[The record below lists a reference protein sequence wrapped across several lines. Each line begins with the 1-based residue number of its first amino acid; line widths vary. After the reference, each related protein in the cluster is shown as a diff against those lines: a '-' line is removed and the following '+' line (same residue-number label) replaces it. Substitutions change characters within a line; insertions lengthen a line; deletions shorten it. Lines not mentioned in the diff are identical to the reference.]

1 MGNASSTQIPSKK
14 RPHEDNDENTSP
26 LEVKGCSLCKGLQRL
41 EWKQPPRFGWI
52 SYHIPGEALRDNRRL
67 EISPTVD
74 VTSCACCSL
83 LYDCIKSLD
92 IDIDSVESVG
102 VGHPR
107 LLICQPFIQVQ
118 FLDGSESSVFQLYL
132 LEGILRH
139 SYHKVCY

>member
-1 MGNASSTQIPSKK
+1 MGNASSTQTPSKK
-14 RPHEDNDENTSP
+14 RPREDDDEDIS
-26 LEVKGCSLCKGLQRL
+26 LLKVKGCSMCKGLQRL
-41 EWKQPPRFGWI
+41 EWKQPPHFDWI

-92 IDIDSVESVG
+92 IDIDLVESVG
-102 VGHPR
+102 VGHPH
-107 LLICQPFIQVQ
+107 LPICQPFIRIQ

-132 LEGILRH
+132 PEGIPWH
-139 SYHKVCY
+139 CYHQRRS